1 MRDNKGNGKVY
12 EELKQSLNKGSRVS
26 VISGNEFEIRLRNE
40 LNQSHIAKE
49 CAEWIKEKV
58 QIKSLKRPNPAQPR
72 LVYIENNDD
81 NISINGTVDFT
92 TDGLGITH
100 SNRIE

>member
-40 LNQSHIAKE
+40 LNH
-49 CAEWIKEKV
+49 
-58 QIKSLKRPNPAQPR
+58 
-72 LVYIENNDD
+72 
-81 NISINGTVDFT
+81 
-92 TDGLGITH
+92 
-100 SNRIE
+100 